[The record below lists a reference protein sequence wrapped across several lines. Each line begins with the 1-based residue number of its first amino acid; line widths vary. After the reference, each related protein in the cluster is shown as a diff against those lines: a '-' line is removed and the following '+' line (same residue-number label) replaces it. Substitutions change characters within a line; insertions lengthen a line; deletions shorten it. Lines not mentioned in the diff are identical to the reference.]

1 MTLLYYIRS
10 RTRTAI
16 LLTKLRISFVSVLIA
31 YMFIQREKSRKRC
44 KKRKKEKKKEKKR
57 DKLTDKPFST
67 SKDGKGQKGKN
78 WSF

>member
-1 MTLLYYIRS
+1 
-10 RTRTAI
+10 
-16 LLTKLRISFVSVLIA
+16 
-31 YMFIQREKSRKRC
+31 MFIQREKSRKRC